1 SATTLQQVCIFV
13 EQLKAILNIDFVLIL
28 FMLSSFFPSIF
39 TFAIIVI
46 IVIFR
51 IRKVIQG
58 TKLNVKKTIIFSA
71 YFVAITSFL
80 LYNSF
85 LIVGL
90 PFAYVIPYF
99 AIALGAA
106 YCSYG
111 YSKGTLSF
119 RKLP

>member
-1 SATTLQQVCIFV
+1 
-13 EQLKAILNIDFVLIL
+13 
-28 FMLSSFFPSIF
+28 M
-39 TFAIIVI
+39 I

-85 LIVGL
+85 LIGGL
-90 PFAYVIPYF
+90 PVAYVIPYF
-99 AIALGAA
+99 AIALGA
-106 YCSYG
+106 SI
-111 YSKGTLSF
+111 LF
-119 RKLP
+119 LWIF